1 MDDLPCPARLVAKK
15 PDGEVRFYLCNH
27 PEAAMFK
34 RRVKRAICE
43 SCPLRIGEEEP
54 TFKANILPD
63 GTIVY
68 ERKPGDF
75 EPPRDHKGYR
85 RKSDDL
91 RSDDAWVFI
100 PDWPEC
106 PKRDLNQTRKTGC
119 GCLLVE
125 MTCKD
130 KRSPFFGESVELEDC
145 LNCALITTVRRRS
158 ENPQDVS

>member
-1 MDDLPCPARLVAKK
+1 MDDLPCPKRL
-15 PDGEVRFYLCNH
+15 EVTNSEGKIISYICNA
-27 PEAAMFK
+27 PEAGAYK
-34 RRVKRAICE
+34 NKVKRAICA
-43 SCPLRIGEEEP
+43 SCPVRAGSEEP
-54 TFKANILPD
+54 TFRVEVLAD

-100 PDWPEC
+100 PEWPHC
-106 PKRDLNQTRKTGC
+106 PHRELNQTRKTGC
-119 GCLLVE
+119 GCLLIE

-130 KRSPFFGESVELEDC
+130 NRSPYYRELVELEMC
-145 LNCALITTVRRRS
+145 QGCPLM
-158 ENPQDVS
+158 NPPRPHNSRIEHD